1 MMNGKVREDIRR
13 DLDKYNEASYCIYS
27 QDTGGLLE
35 EWVFHKY
42 PSGDISAAQRV
53 YEIDLD
59 SGFREIPREY
69 CHTYDGTLNE
79 LCDKIEEQ
87 EMYC

>member
-1 MMNGKVREDIRR
+1 MNGEVRKNLKD
-13 DLDKYNEASYCIYS
+13 DLDRYDEASYCIYS
-27 QDTGGLLE
+27 QDTGELLE

-42 PSGDISAAQRV
+42 PNGRISVAQRV

-59 SGFREIPREY
+59 TAPRELPQEY
-69 CHTYDGTLNE
+69 CHTFDGTLNE
-79 LCDKIEEQ
+79 ICDKIEER

>member
-1 MMNGKVREDIRR
+1 MMDGEVRENLRR
-13 DLDKYNEASYCIYS
+13 DLSRYNEASYCIRS
-27 QDTGGLLE
+27 QDTGELLE

-42 PSGDISAAQRV
+42 YNGTISATQRV

-59 SGFREIPREY
+59 SGFREVPQEY
-69 CHTYDGTLNE
+69 CHTFDGTLNE
-79 LCDKIEEQ
+79 LCDKIEER